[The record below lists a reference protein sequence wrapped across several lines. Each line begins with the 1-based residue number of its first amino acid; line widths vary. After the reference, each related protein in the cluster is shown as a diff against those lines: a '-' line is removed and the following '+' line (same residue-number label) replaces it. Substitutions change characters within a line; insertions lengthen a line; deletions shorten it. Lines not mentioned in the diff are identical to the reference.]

1 MMLAVHCKKNGLQ
14 HEATLRRILKGV
26 KEDIQDIIL
35 SIFNMMELKS
45 RYTQPLATRD
55 PIWFVK
61 REKYSDE
68 LV

>member
-35 SIFNMMELKS
+35 SIFNMMELK
-45 RYTQPLATRD
+45 
-55 PIWFVK
+55 
-61 REKYSDE
+61 
-68 LV
+68 